1 MTDQPAWVCADCG
14 TYYAKRII
22 PSELSTWHVEPF
34 GVCGVETMVTEPRD
48 FGYLRPEWKK
58 HGRKIT

>member
-14 TYYAKRII
+14 VLYGRLIKDHC
-22 PSELSTWHVEPF
+22 STWHVEPCD
-34 GVCGVETMVTEPRD
+34 VCGTETMVTEPRD